1 MLKTIIFIEFIFLGK
16 KMSFSQSMHLII
28 SNLEDQNTKPILSFL
43 SSIQKILCHKQTDLY
58 VTDLD
63 LNLAVSN

>member
-1 MLKTIIFIEFIFLGK
+1 
-16 KMSFSQSMHLII
+16 MHLII
-28 SNLEDQNTKPILSFL
+28 SNLEDQNTKRILSSL
-43 SSIQKILCHKQTDLY
+43 SPIQKILCREQTDLY